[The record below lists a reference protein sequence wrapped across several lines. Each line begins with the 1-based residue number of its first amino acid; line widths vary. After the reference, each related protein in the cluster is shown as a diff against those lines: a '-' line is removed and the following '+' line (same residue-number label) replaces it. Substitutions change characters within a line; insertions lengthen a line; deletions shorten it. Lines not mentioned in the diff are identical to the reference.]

1 MKQNNK
7 PALVEE
13 RFFLFECSTSY
24 GVEEEYKV
32 LHWHQEMEICYIKH
46 GTGKYLI
53 NGIEYNFSQGDI
65 FLISNDEIHLCY
77 DDKDLVM
84 QVTMFDPNFL
94 QNGIATPFDYDYIR
108 PFVESSECF
117 CNKLN
122 ANDYITAQL
131 SEILLDIE
139 TEYVAMQKGYT
150 LMIKAMILKF
160 LALIIRHCFAND
172 QYSSKNTIS
181 QKTSEKIRQIITYI
195 DDHYSENINLK
206 FISEHFDISKP
217 YLCSAF
223 KTLTGNSLI
232 DFLIKK
238 RIIEA
243 KILLSTTDRSILKI
257 SEECGFGSLS
267 NFNHQFKSLVGYSP
281 SEYRKLYL

>member
-1 MKQNNK
+1 
-7 PALVEE
+7 
-13 RFFLFECSTSY
+13 
-24 GVEEEYKV
+24 
-32 LHWHQEMEICYIKH
+32 
-46 GTGKYLI
+46 
-53 NGIEYNFSQGDI
+53 
-65 FLISNDEIHLCY
+65 
-77 DDKDLVM
+77 
-84 QVTMFDPNFL
+84 
-94 QNGIATPFDYDYIR
+94 
-108 PFVESSECF
+108 
-117 CNKLN
+117 
-122 ANDYITAQL
+122 
-131 SEILLDIE
+131 
-139 TEYVAMQKGYT
+139 
-150 LMIKAMILKF
+150 MIKAMILKF

>member
-13 RFFLFECSTSY
+13 RFFPFECSTSY

-150 LMIKAMILKF
+150 LMIKAMLLKF

>member
-13 RFFLFECSTSY
+13 RFFPFECSTSY

-172 QYSSKNTIS
+172 QYASKNTIS

>member
-13 RFFLFECSTSY
+13 RFFPFECSTSY

-150 LMIKAMILKF
+150 LMIKAMLLKF

-267 NFNHQFKSLVGYSP
+267 NFNHQFKSMVGYSP

>member
-13 RFFLFECSTSY
+13 RFFPFECSTSY

-150 LMIKAMILKF
+150 LMIKAMLLKF

-181 QKTSEKIRQIITYI
+181 QNTSEKIRQIITYI

>member
-1 MKQNNK
+1 MTQNTK

-13 RFFLFECSTSY
+13 RFFPFECSTSY
-24 GVEEEYKV
+24 GVEEDYKV

-53 NGIEYNFSQGDI
+53 NGIEYTFSQGDI

-77 DDKDLVM
+77 DDEDLIM
-84 QVTMFDPNFL
+84 QVIMFDPNFL
-94 QNGIATPFDYDYIR
+94 QNGIATPFDYEYIR
-108 PFVESSECF
+108 PFAESSEYF

-122 ANDYITAQL
+122 ADDYITAQL
-131 SEILLDIE
+131 AEILLDIE
-139 TEYVAMQKGYT
+139 TEYVAMRKGYT
-150 LMIKAMILKF
+150 LMIKALLLKF
-160 LALIIRHCFAND
+160 LALIIRHCFASD
-172 QYSSKNTIS
+172 ESSSKNTTS
-181 QKTSEKIRQIITYI
+181 QKAAEKIRQIITYI
-195 DDHYSENINLK
+195 DNHYSENINLK

-223 KTLTGNSLI
+223 KKLTGNSPI

-238 RIIEA
+238 RIIES
-243 KILLSTTDRSILKI
+243 KILLSTSDKSILKI

-267 NFNHQFKSLVGYSP
+267 NFNHQFKTLVGYSP
-281 SEYRKLYL
+281 SEYRKLYS

>member
-13 RFFLFECSTSY
+13 RFFPFECSTSY

-94 QNGIATPFDYDYIR
+94 QNGIATPFDYDCIR

>member
-13 RFFLFECSTSY
+13 RFFPFECSTSY
-24 GVEEEYKV
+24 GVEEEYRV

-84 QVTMFDPNFL
+84 QVTMFAPNFL

-150 LMIKAMILKF
+150 LMIKAMLLKF
-160 LALIIRHCFAND
+160 LALIIRHCFADD
-172 QYSSKNTIS
+172 QSSSKNTIS

-243 KILLSTTDRSILKI
+243 KILLSTTDKSILKI

-267 NFNHQFKSLVGYSP
+267 NFNHQFKTLVGYSP

>member
-13 RFFLFECSTSY
+13 RFFPFECSTSY